1 MVVVDVADVVD
12 VIPDVVDVGAIARY
26 GENLSS
32 SELLGVEVDESSI
45 KVAILCEKRQNGFK
59 L

>member
-12 VIPDVVDVGAIARY
+12 VIADVLDIGTVTWH

-32 SELLGVEVDESSI
+32 SELFGVEFDECSA
-45 KVAILCEKRQNGFK
+45 KVAVFCEKRQNVFR

>member
-12 VIPDVVDVGAIARY
+12 VIADVVDVGAIARY

-32 SELLGVEVDESSI
+32 AELLGVEVDECSE
-45 KVAILCEKRQNGFK
+45 KVAVLCEQRQNVFR